1 MLIDAALAQKAF
13 AKRIK
18 ATPRFRWRAAGVT
31 GTTVWL
37 ELKDGTRI
45 VALPASGER

>member
-1 MLIDAALAQKAF
+1 MLIDAALAQTAF
-13 AKRIK
+13 ARRIR
-18 ATPRFRWRAAGVT
+18 ATPRCRWRAAGVT

-45 VALPASGER
+45 VGLP